1 MGQEVLC
8 RFKWCIS
15 CGKCHMGCCIK
26 YFCMDKD
33 SYAYMVVPGGS
44 FSGDLSEYTM
54 IGLTVANIENV
65 FRVDILA
72 NGKTFTG
79 KGINANGKIVLN
91 ILQDFNKQW
100 EATKIT

>member
-1 MGQEVLC
+1 MGNATWAAASNT
-8 RFKWCIS
+8 FAWT
-15 CGKCHMGCCIK
+15 
-26 YFCMDKD
+26 KD